1 MRTLNGRPLPHAGF
15 SLLELMI
22 AITVVGLMLAIAMP
36 RVQGATTGLEVQ
48 GARAAITNLYARAR
62 VTAVQSRRTTTLNL
76 SGSSVWITSP
86 RAVGGLDT
94 IGSVTNL
101 TNLYGVAVTA
111 SGNVSILPT
120 GLVNAGTPVVIKVTR
135 SSRSDSV
142 TISGYG
148 RLQ

>member
-1 MRTLNGRPLPHAGF
+1 MRTLNGRPLPQAGF

-22 AITVVGLMLAIAMP
+22 ALSVSGLMLAIVMP

-48 GARAAITNLYARAR
+48 GARAAIANLYARAR

-94 IGSVTNL
+94 IGSVADL
-101 TNLYGVAVTA
+101 TNQYGVAVTA

-135 SSRSDSV
+135 SGRSDSV